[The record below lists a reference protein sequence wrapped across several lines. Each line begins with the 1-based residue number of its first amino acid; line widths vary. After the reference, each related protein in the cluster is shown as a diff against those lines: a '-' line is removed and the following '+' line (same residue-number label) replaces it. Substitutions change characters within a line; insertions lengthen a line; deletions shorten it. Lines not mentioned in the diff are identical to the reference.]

1 MVLLSIITPAYNSAA
16 WLASCIE
23 HVAEQQCSQLEH
35 IIVDGGSQ
43 DGSVE
48 ILEKLALKYPHLRW
62 ISEPDNGQSQAM
74 NKGLALAGGKWIG
87 FLNADDFYE
96 PAALISVLEIIRKNP
111 EELVLLTG
119 NLRVLNE
126 HDQLISLN
134 KPSSVNLPALLADVC
149 EWPYNPSAYF
159 YPLRIHEK
167 TGFFPEDE
175 HFAMD
180 YDFFFRLLLAG
191 IPIRYIPQT
200 WGNFRM
206 QPEAKTVKDQ
216 SGSSSYLR
224 AAGIRKKYL
233 LKSPANVQM
242 YARML
247 VSLWAIRNK
256 FLGLLRK
263 MNLVK

>member
-1 MVLLSIITPAYNSAA
+1 MLLSIITPAYNSAA

-23 HVAEQQCSQLEH
+23 NVAAQQCSQLEH
-35 IIVDGGSQ
+35 LIIDGGSK
-43 DGSVE
+43 DGSVK
-48 ILEKLALKYPHLRW
+48 ILEEYASKYPHIRW
-62 ISEPDNGQSQAM
+62 ISEPDHGQSEAM
-74 NKGLALAGGKWIG
+74 NKGLALARGKWVG

-96 PAALISVLEIIRKNP
+96 PSAINAVLEIISRNP
-111 EELVLLTG
+111 DELILLTG

-126 HDQLISLN
+126 HGQQISLN
-134 KPSSVNLPALLADVC
+134 KPASVNLPAMLADIC

-159 YPLRIHEK
+159 YPLKIHEK
-167 TGFFPEDE
+167 TGLFPEDE

-224 AAGIRKKYL
+224 ASGIRKKYL
-233 LKSPANVQM
+233 RKSPAHVQM
-242 YARML
+242 YALLL

-256 FLGLLRK
+256 FLGLFRK
-263 MNLVK
+263 MNLAK